1 MKKLLVCLAM
11 LPLFGC
17 AGSTPETA
25 QKSAIRDIPV
35 TSKSPEAIDHFQKGR
50 TLFENQR
57 PAEAA
62 AELDQALKL
71 DADFASARALHGTAT
86 PGADGVKELE
96 QAATQA
102 SSLPEPERVYIDA
115 LLAGRQGD
123 LAKNTQTWTRLTELA
138 PDDEHAHEGLGM
150 ALYFQMKDADAA
162 AAFQKATSLSPQ
174 AGSPLN
180 MLGYAYL
187 RQGKADEAIDA
198 FKRYVSAMPNEPNPQ
213 DSLAEALMAGGQL
226 TEAEAG
232 FRKAAEMS
240 PQFWGAW
247 EGVAY
252 AKFFE
257 GDWTGGR
264 EALVKSREAAPR
276 PADRMASDEMSAWA
290 SLAERKIPEA
300 LKKLDAAE
308 KSADAQPAEV
318 ATINLDRAFVLLD
331 AARYR
336 DALTAISNALNLA
349 DNGKLPPF
357 ATRNTRRLGLALR
370 AVAEGKMGDAAA
382 AQKTVAALEQESSTR
397 PDDPLFQSSLHLA
410 RGMLALAQSDASGA
424 KAHFAQCLG
433 TDVYCR
439 WQEVIAAE
447 KAGDRAGADAAKAE
461 LLRVYRRD
469 PVYLYVRSRLA
480 KPAAAQTSS

>member
-1 MKKLLVCLAM
+1 MKKLFVCLAM

-17 AGSTPETA
+17 AGGAPETPP
-25 QKSAIRDIPV
+25 KSATRDIPV
-35 TSKSPEAIDHFQKGR
+35 TSKSPDAVDHFQKGR

-71 DADFASARALHGTAT
+71 DADFPSARALHGAAT
-86 PGADGVKELE
+86 PGANGVKELE
-96 QAATQA
+96 QAAAQA
-102 SSLPEPERVYIDA
+102 ASLPEPERVYIEA
-115 LLAGRQGD
+115 FLAARQGD

-138 PDDEHAHEGLGM
+138 PDDWHAHQGLGM

-162 AAFQKATSLSPQ
+162 AAFQKATSLSSQ
-174 AGSPLN
+174 AGSALN

-187 RQGKADEAIDA
+187 RQGKASEAIDA

-232 FRKAAEMS
+232 FRKAAEIS
-240 PQFWGAW
+240 PQFWIAW
-247 EGVAY
+247 EGV
-252 AKFFE
+252 
-257 GDWTGGR
+257 GH

-276 PADRMASDEMSAWA
+276 PADRRASDGMSAWA

-300 LKKLDAAE
+300 LKTLDAAE
-308 KSADAQPAEV
+308 KSADAQAPNV
-318 ATINLDRAFVLLD
+318 AAFDLDRAVVLLD

-336 DALTAISNALNLA
+336 DALTAISSALNLA
-349 DNGKLPPF
+349 DNGKLPPG

-370 AVAEGKMGDAAA
+370 AVAEGKMGDATA
-382 AQKTVAALEQESSTR
+382 AQKTVAALEQESSTS
-397 PDDPLFQSSLHLA
+397 PEDPVLQSSLHLA
-410 RGMLALAQSDASGA
+410 RGMLALAQSDAAGA
-424 KAHFAQCLG
+424 KAHFAQCLN

-439 WQEVIAAE
+439 WQEVVAAE
-447 KAGDRAGADAAKAE
+447 KAGDRVGADAARAE

-480 KPAAAQTSS
+480 KPAAARTTS

>member
-1 MKKLLVCLAM
+1 MKKLLVSLAM

-25 QKSAIRDIPV
+25 QKSATRDIPI
-35 TSKSPEAIDHFQKGR
+35 TSKSPEAVDHFQKGR

-62 AELDQALKL
+62 AEFDQALKL
-71 DADFASARALHGTAT
+71 DTDFALARAMHGVVT
-86 PGADGVKELE
+86 PGGDGLKELE

-102 SSLPEPERVYIDA
+102 SSLPEPERVYIEA
-115 LLAGRQGD
+115 LLVGREGD
-123 LAKNTQTWTRLTELA
+123 VAKNTHTWTRLTEVA
-138 PDDEHAHEGLGM
+138 PDDWHAHQGLGM
-150 ALYFQMKDADAA
+150 ALFFQMKDAEAA
-162 AAFQKATSLSPQ
+162 AAFQKAISLSPQ
-174 AGSPLN
+174 AGSAIN

-187 RQGKADEAIDA
+187 RQGKANEAIDA

-240 PQFWGAW
+240 PQFWQAW
-247 EGVAY
+247 EGAAY
-252 AKFFE
+252 AKFFA
-257 GDWTGGR
+257 GDWAGGR
-264 EALVKSREAAPR
+264 EALAKSRQAAPR
-276 PADRMASDEMSAWA
+276 PVDRMASDEMSAWA

-308 KSADAQPAEV
+308 KSADALPANV
-318 ATINLDRAFVLLD
+318 ANINLDRAVIMLD
-331 AARYR
+331 GARYR
-336 DALTAISNALNLA
+336 DALTAISSALTLA

-357 ATRNTRRLGLALR
+357 ATRNTRQLGLALR
-370 AVAEGKMGDAAA
+370 AAAEGKMGDAAA

-397 PDDPLFQSSLHLA
+397 PEDPQLQSSLHLA
-410 RGMLALAQSDASGA
+410 RGMLALAQSDAADA
-424 KAHFAQCLG
+424 KAHFAQCLSI
-433 TDVYCR
+433 DAFCR

-447 KAGDRAGADAAKAE
+447 KAGDKAGADAARAE

-480 KPAAAQTSS
+480 KPAAPRTTS

>member
-17 AGSTPETA
+17 AGSTLDTP
-25 QKSAIRDIPV
+25 QKSATRDIPV
-35 TSKSPEAIDHFQKGR
+35 TSKSPEAIGHFEKGR

-71 DADFASARALHGTAT
+71 DADFASARALHGAAT

-96 QAATQA
+96 QAAAQA
-102 SSLPEPERVYIDA
+102 SSLPEPERVYIEA
-115 LLAGRQGD
+115 LLERGKGD
-123 LAKNTQTWTRLTELA
+123 IAKSTQTWTRLTELA
-138 PDDEHAHEGLGM
+138 PDDWHAYDGLGL
-150 ALYFQMKDADAA
+150 ALYIQLKDADAA
-162 AAFQKATSLSPQ
+162 AALQKATSLNPQ
-174 AGSPLN
+174 AGSSLN

-187 RQGKADEAIDA
+187 RQGRANEAIDA
-198 FKRYVSAMPNEPNPQ
+198 FTRYVSAMPNEPNPQ

-252 AKFFE
+252 AKFFA

-264 EALVKSREAAPR
+264 QALVKSREAAPR
-276 PADRMASDEMSAWA
+276 PADRIASDEMSAWG
-290 SLAERKIPEA
+290 SLAEGRIPEA
-300 LKKLDAAE
+300 LNKLDAAT
-308 KSADAQPAEV
+308 KSGDAQPTDV
-318 ATINLDRAFVLLD
+318 ATIDVDRALVLLD

-336 DALTAISNALNLA
+336 DAVAAISSALNLA

-397 PDDPLFQSSLHLA
+397 PEDPFLQSSLHLA
-410 RGMLALAQSDASGA
+410 RGMLALAQSDAAGA
-424 KAHFAQCLG
+424 KAHFAQCLNV
-433 TDVYCR
+433 DVYCR

-447 KAGDRAGADAAKAE
+447 KAGDRAGADAARAE

-480 KPAAAQTSS
+480 KPAAPRTTS

>member
-17 AGSTPETA
+17 AGSIPETP
-25 QKSAIRDIPV
+25 QKSATREIPI
-35 TSKSPEAIDHFQKGR
+35 TSKSPEAVDHFQKGR

-57 PAEAA
+57 LAEAA
-62 AELDQALKL
+62 AEFDQALKL
-71 DADFASARALHGTAT
+71 DADFASARAMHGVVT

-96 QAATQA
+96 QAATLA

-115 LLAGRQGD
+115 LLVGREGD
-123 LAKNTQTWTRLTELA
+123 VAKNTQTWTRVTELA
-138 PDDEHAHEGLGM
+138 PDDWHAHEGLGM
-150 ALYFQMKDADAA
+150 ALFFQMKDADAA
-162 AAFQKATSLSPQ
+162 AEFQKATSLSPQ
-174 AGSPLN
+174 AGAAYN
-180 MLGYAYL
+180 MLGYSYL
-187 RQGKADEAIDA
+187 RQGKANQAIDA

-232 FRKAAEMS
+232 FRKAAEIS
-240 PQFWGAW
+240 PQFWQAW
-247 EGVAY
+247 EGAAY
-252 AKFFE
+252 AKFFA
-257 GDWTGGR
+257 GDWAGGR

-276 PADRMASDEMSAWA
+276 PADRIASDEMSAWA

-308 KSADAQPAEV
+308 KSADAQPPNI
-318 ATINLDRAFVLLD
+318 ATINLDRAVVLLD

-336 DALTAISNALNLA
+336 DAVAAISGALNLA

-357 ATRNTRRLGLALR
+357 ATRVTHRLGLAMR
-370 AVAEGKMGDAAA
+370 AVAEGKMGDAPA
-382 AQKTVAALEQESSTR
+382 AQKTVAALEQESSAK
-397 PDDPLFQSSLHLA
+397 PEDALLQSSLHLA
-410 RGMLALAQSDASGA
+410 RGMLAMAQSDAAGA
-424 KAHFAQCLG
+424 KAHFAQCLN

-447 KAGDRAGADAAKAE
+447 KAGDRAGADAAKTE

-480 KPAAAQTSS
+480 TPAAPRTTS